1 MPQPGTGTRTV
12 MAMEIQ
18 AKKCAR
24 VRYQAGLWTIGV
36 IVTTTHPTF
45 IPPRERWPGMVS
57 TRIVTVETF
66 IF

>member
-1 MPQPGTGTRTV
+1 

-66 IF
+66 LF